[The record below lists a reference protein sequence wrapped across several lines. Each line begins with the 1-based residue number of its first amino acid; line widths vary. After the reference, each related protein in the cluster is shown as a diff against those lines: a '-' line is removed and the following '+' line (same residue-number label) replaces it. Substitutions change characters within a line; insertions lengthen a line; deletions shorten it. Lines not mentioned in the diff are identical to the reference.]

1 MTGEP
6 VRIHSDLEIPPAEL
20 SFQRSR
26 SSGPGGQN
34 VNKVESR
41 ITLLFDVGASQ
52 QLSADQKHR
61 LLEVLATR
69 INRKGVLRVTSSRH
83 RTQGANLRAAT
94 ERFADL
100 LREALETSPERK
112 PTRPTRSSKK
122 ERLGSKR
129 HRSRLKRQRSGPE
142 DWE

>member
-1 MTGEP
+1 VTGDP
-6 VRIHSDLEIPPAEL
+6 VQIRGDLEIPAAEL

-52 QLSADQKHR
+52 QLSADQRNR

-83 RTQGANLRAAT
+83 RTQAANLRAAT

-100 LREALETSPERK
+100 LRNALETSPERK
-112 PTRPTRSSKK
+112 PTRPTRTSKK
-122 ERLGSKR
+122 KRLGSKR